1 LYAQQRSYKAF
12 LIIAGASLTGLAF
25 DDETAFAGSIEPLLP
40 IAFRLATGMLRNR
53 DDAEDAVQEAA
64 LKAWRKRST
73 FRAGAEP
80 RPWFL
85 AIVANECR
93 MARRRRPWLLL
104 ERMKPADEQP
114 DLSSPNADQT
124 ELLRWALGRV
134 DSRTR
139 LVLVLRFY
147 LDLSNE
153 EVGRTLG
160 ISAAAA
166 RVRVHRALGRLRPVI
181 EVSEGAE

>member
-1 LYAQQRSYKAF
+1 MHAESSTSRAF
-12 LIIAGASLTGLAF
+12 LIIAGASPADLAF
-25 DDETAFAGSIEPLLP
+25 DDEAAFASSIEPLLP

-73 FRAGAEP
+73 FHAGAEP

-93 MARRRRPWLLL
+93 MARRRRAWLLFDRL
-104 ERMKPADEQP
+104 GADDAQRASGTDADEAEQ
-114 DLSSPNADQT
+114 
-124 ELLRWALGRV
+124 LRWALGRV
-134 DSRTR
+134 DGKTR
-139 LVLVLRFY
+139 LLLVLRFY

-153 EVGRTLG
+153 EVGRILG
-160 ISAAAA
+160 ISAATA
-166 RVRVHRALGRLRPVI
+166 RVRVHRALKRLRPVI
-181 EVSEGAE
+181 EVSEGAG

>member
-1 LYAQQRSYKAF
+1 
-12 LIIAGASLTGLAF
+12 LIIAGTSPAALAF
-25 DDETAFAGSIEPLLP
+25 DNEAAFASSIEPLLP

-73 FRAGAEP
+73 FHLGAEP

-93 MARRRRPWLLL
+93 MARRRPVWLLFDRL
-104 ERMKPADEQP
+104 RAEDAPHESAGTEADEVEQ
-114 DLSSPNADQT
+114 
-124 ELLRWALGRV
+124 LRWALGRV
-134 DSRTR
+134 DSKTR

-147 LDLSNE
+147 LDLPND
-153 EVGRTLG
+153 EVGRILG
-160 ISAAAA
+160 ISAATA
-166 RVRVHRALGRLRPVI
+166 RVRVHRALKRLRPVI
-181 EVSEGAE
+181 EVSEGAV

>member
-1 LYAQQRSYKAF
+1 MGSPGSDAY
-12 LIIAGASLTGLAF
+12 LIIAGASPAALAF
-25 DDETAFAGSIEPLLP
+25 DDEAAFASSIEPLLP
-40 IAFRLATGMLRNR
+40 IAFRLAIGMLRNR

-73 FRAGAEP
+73 FRAGAQP

-93 MARRRRPWLLL
+93 MLRRRRVWLLFDRL
-104 ERMKPADEQP
+104 RSNEERQGLPGTETDEAEQ
-114 DLSSPNADQT
+114 
-124 ELLRWALGRV
+124 LRWALGRV
-134 DSRTR
+134 DSKTR

-166 RVRVHRALGRLRPVI
+166 RVRVHRALRRLRPVI
-181 EVSEGAE
+181 EVSEGAG

>member
-1 LYAQQRSYKAF
+1 MGSPGSDAY
-12 LIIAGASLTGLAF
+12 LIIAGASPAALAF
-25 DDETAFAGSIEPLLP
+25 DDEAAFASSIEPLLP
-40 IAFRLATGMLRNR
+40 IAFRLAIGMLRNR

-93 MARRRRPWLLL
+93 MLRRRRVWLLFDRL
-104 ERMKPADEQP
+104 RSDEARQGLP
-114 DLSSPNADQT
+114 GT
-124 ELLRWALGRV
+124 ETDEAEQLRWALGRV
-134 DSRTR
+134 DSKTR

-166 RVRVHRALGRLRPVI
+166 RVRGHRALRRLRPVI
-181 EVSEGAE
+181 EVSEGAG

>member
-1 LYAQQRSYKAF
+1 M
-12 LIIAGASLTGLAF
+12 IIAAPSLAALAF
-25 DDETAFAGSIEPLLP
+25 DDEVAFASSIEPLLP

-93 MARRRRPWLLL
+93 MARRRRVWLLL
-104 ERMKPADEQP
+104 ERLRPDHEQP
-114 DLSSPNADQT
+114 PSTSADADDAEQ
-124 ELLRWALGRV
+124 LRWALGHLDRKA
-134 DSRTR
+134 R

-166 RVRVHRALGRLRPVI
+166 RVRVHRALRRLRPVI
-181 EVSEGAE
+181 EVSEGGV

>member
-1 LYAQQRSYKAF
+1 MIA
-12 LIIAGASLTGLAF
+12 AGANSAPLAF
-25 DDETAFAGSIEPLLP
+25 DDEGAFATSIEPLLP
-40 IAFRLATGMLRNR
+40 IAFRLANGMLRNR

-104 ERMKPADEQP
+104 ERLKPANEPPILSGTNVDE
-114 DLSSPNADQT
+114 T
-124 ELLRWALGRV
+124 ELLRWALARL
-134 DSRTR
+134 DRKTR

-147 LDLSNE
+147 LDLPNE
-153 EVGRTLG
+153 EVGRVLG

-166 RVRVHRALGRLRPVI
+166 RVRVHRALARLRPVI
-181 EVSEGAE
+181 DVSEGAT

>member
-1 LYAQQRSYKAF
+1 MASPGSQAF
-12 LIIAGASLTGLAF
+12 LIIAGASPAALAF
-25 DDETAFAGSIEPLLP
+25 DDEAAFASSIEPLLP
-40 IAFRLATGMLRNR
+40 MAFRLATGMLRNR

-73 FRAGAEP
+73 FHAGAEP

-93 MARRRRPWLLL
+93 MARRRRVWLLFDRL
-104 ERMKPADEQP
+104 KPNDTPLMSAAAEADEAEQ
-114 DLSSPNADQT
+114 
-124 ELLRWALGRV
+124 LRWALGRV
-134 DSRTR
+134 DSKTR

-160 ISAAAA
+160 ISAATA

-181 EVSEGAE
+181 EVSEGAG

>member
-1 LYAQQRSYKAF
+1 VASPGSQAF
-12 LIIAGASLTGLAF
+12 LIVAGASPAALAF
-25 DDETAFAGSIEPLLP
+25 DDEAAFASSIEPLLP
-40 IAFRLATGMLRNR
+40 MAFRLAFGMLRNR

-73 FRAGAEP
+73 FHAGAEP

-93 MARRRRPWLLL
+93 MARRRRVWLLFDWL
-104 ERMKPADEQP
+104 KPDHMPLTSAAAETDTAEQ
-114 DLSSPNADQT
+114 
-124 ELLRWALGRV
+124 LRWALGRV
-134 DSRTR
+134 DSKTR

-153 EVGRTLG
+153 DVGRTLG

-181 EVSEGAE
+181 EVSEEAE

>member
-1 LYAQQRSYKAF
+1 VGSPGRDAY
-12 LIIAGASLTGLAF
+12 LIIAGASLTALTF
-25 DDETAFAGSIEPLLP
+25 DDEAAFASSIEPLLP
-40 IAFRLATGMLRNR
+40 IAFRLAIGMLRNR

-73 FRAGAEP
+73 FRTGAEP

-93 MARRRRPWLLL
+93 MLRRRRPWLLF
-104 ERMKPADEQP
+104 ERLRPNEEPTALPGTNADEAEQ
-114 DLSSPNADQT
+114 
-124 ELLRWALGRV
+124 LRWALARL
-134 DSRTR
+134 DRKAR

-147 LDLSNE
+147 LDLSND

-166 RVRVHRALGRLRPVI
+166 RVRVHRALRRLRPVI
-181 EVSEGAE
+181 EVSEGAG

>member
-1 LYAQQRSYKAF
+1 MGSPSSDAY
-12 LIIAGASLTGLAF
+12 LIIAGASPAALAF
-25 DDETAFAGSIEPLLP
+25 DNEAAFASSIEPLLP
-40 IAFRLATGMLRNR
+40 IAFRLAIGMLRNR

-73 FRAGAEP
+73 FRIGAEP

-93 MARRRRPWLLL
+93 MLRRRRVWLLFDRL
-104 ERMKPADEQP
+104 RSNEARQVLAGTETDEAEQ
-114 DLSSPNADQT
+114 
-124 ELLRWALGRV
+124 LRWALGRV
-134 DSRTR
+134 DSKTR

-166 RVRVHRALGRLRPVI
+166 RVRVHRALRRLRPVI
-181 EVSEGAE
+181 EVSEGAG

>member
-1 LYAQQRSYKAF
+1 
-12 LIIAGASLTGLAF
+12 LIIAGASPTALAF
-25 DDETAFAGSIEPLLP
+25 DDEAAFASSIEPLLP
-40 IAFRLATGMLRNR
+40 MAFRLATGMLRNR

-73 FRAGAEP
+73 FRTGAQP

-93 MARRRRPWLLL
+93 MVRRRRVWLLFDRL
-104 ERMKPADEQP
+104 RPSDAPQALAGTEADDVQ
-114 DLSSPNADQT
+114 Q
-124 ELLRWALGRV
+124 LRWALGRV
-134 DSRTR
+134 DSKTR

-166 RVRVHRALGRLRPVI
+166 RVRVHRALRRLRPVI
-181 EVSEGAE
+181 EVSEGAG

>member
-1 LYAQQRSYKAF
+1 MHAEPSTSRDF
-12 LIIAGASLTGLAF
+12 VIITGVSPAALAF
-25 DDETAFAGSIEPLLP
+25 DDEAAFASSIEPLLP

-73 FRAGAEP
+73 FHAGAEP

-93 MARRRRPWLLL
+93 MARRRRVWVLFDRL
-104 ERMKPADEQP
+104 RADDGRHAPGAEAEEAEQ
-114 DLSSPNADQT
+114 
-124 ELLRWALGRV
+124 LRWALGRV
-134 DSRTR
+134 DSNTR
-139 LVLVLRFY
+139 LLLVLRFY

-153 EVGRTLG
+153 EVGRILG
-160 ISAAAA
+160 ISAATA
-166 RVRVHRALGRLRPVI
+166 RVRVHRALKRLRPVI
-181 EVSEGAE
+181 EVSEGGG